1 MLVEKSDSSD
11 EELFIQ
17 ELRGAPIMKPLLAAI
32 ETLKAVNASG
42 ARRLPDDVPTD
53 FIRRRWE
60 PHVRPDGVVD
70 RKLYELCAMSEL
82 KNALRSG
89 DVWVAGSRQ
98 FRDFDEYLLPRA
110 DYAVRVSES
119 RLGLEI
125 PTIFEIANRLFWGDS
140 P

>member
-1 MLVEKSDSSD
+1 
-11 EELFIQ
+11 
-17 ELRGAPIMKPLLAAI
+17 
-32 ETLKAVNASG
+32 
-42 ARRLPDDVPTD
+42 
-53 FIRRRWE
+53 
-60 PHVRPDGVVD
+60 
-70 RKLYELCAMSEL
+70 MSEL

-125 PTIFEIANRLFWGDS
+125 PTIFEIANRFTCDALAVCRRARQCWREVG
-140 P
+140 